1 MSSLNST
8 LSSISPSTE
17 IVRFQFILR
26 LVVAVFG
33 IPILL
38 VGILGNTINILTFLK
53 LGHYRRNVCS
63 LYILSR
69 SVFDLILLITGLGTR
84 ILSQSFEID
93 FTLTYRLWCKLR
105 VPVIYI
111 NTLSSYTFLC
121 LQSIDAFFV
130 TSLSVSYR
138 QKSNIQAGRYLL
150 VSFVV
155 IWTFE
160 ELVYVFYQDLIISSD
175 GNSRMCVPINSTYA
189 KYRIYVVYLFL
200 TTIVP
205 LALIIPFDILT
216 YRHLRMHSLQR
227 QRRLL
232 SVLARQMT
240 MMTLFHI
247 SAVFLFQA
255 PFAAAQCYFLTFGL
269 NKEPVRNAQE
279 QIIQQFFNILGYG
292 IYATSF
298 YCYIFSSKRFREQVR
313 SVFPCHQP
321 AVNRIQPT

>member
-8 LSSISPSTE
+8 LLAISSSTE
-17 IVRFQFILR
+17 IIRFQFILR

-33 IPILL
+33 IPILF
-38 VGILGNTINILTFLK
+38 VGILGNTMNIITFLK
-53 LGHYRRNVCS
+53 LGYYRRNVCS

-69 SVFDLILLITGLGTR
+69 SIFDLILLITGLGTR
-84 ILSQSFEID
+84 ILSQSFQID
-93 FTLTYRLWCKLR
+93 FTLTCHLWCKLR

-138 QKSNIQAGRYLL
+138 QKSNIQIGRYLL
-150 VSFVV
+150 VSFVI
-155 IWTFE
+155 IWTLE

-175 GNSRMCVPINSTYA
+175 GNSRTCISINSIYA

-205 LALIIPFDILT
+205 LVLIIAFDILT
-216 YRHLRMHSLQR
+216 YRHLQVHSLQR

-255 PFAAAQCYFLTFGL
+255 PFAAAQCYFLTVGL
-269 NKEPVRNAQE
+269 SKEPVRNAQE

-292 IYATSF
+292 IYAVSELTFLLFSNVANMY
-298 YCYIFSSKRFREQVR
+298 YCVDIILLLHHLIETFS
-313 SVFPCHQP
+313 
-321 AVNRIQPT
+321 